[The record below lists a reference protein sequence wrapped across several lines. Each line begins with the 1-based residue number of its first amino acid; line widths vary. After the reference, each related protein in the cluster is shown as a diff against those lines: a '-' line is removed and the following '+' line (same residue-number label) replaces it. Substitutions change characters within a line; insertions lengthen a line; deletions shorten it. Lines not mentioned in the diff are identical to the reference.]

1 MEKSKSKKTVIII
14 SIIVIVLVLAGVGG
28 YLGYQQT
35 QKNQKQAE
43 ENQGTGTDWA
53 DRYFEYIDERSST
66 QGLSLLPNEITDGE
80 IQFIQLQENETP
92 IMVMKYK
99 DVAQNRTDLGVYG
112 ICEDGQIAGATS
124 IGNEIQKDVNVV
136 LLYNRKRQEYRWYQ
150 KLEKNDGQATTYT
163 DLAQSMKVYKTAQS
177 HKPEDNFYSS
187 EEYKKISSDIDTY
200 YFKEEDMPKENQEG
214 ENKTAISKFEETF
227 LTPPE
232 ELTTSTKTE
241 LNSFTDKNNL
251 KQTIKQAVNGYKD
264 VNETITE
271 EVKTATQDQLTK
283 IEETAQNI
291 KKAQEEAAKKAAE
304 EEAAKKAAEGLK
316 VGKHTLKYG
325 TYKSDV
331 SKMDS
336 KYHGTITLRQN
347 GTFHIKANYNE
358 SSGLYTDTDPLDCEG
373 TYKVQL
379 NEPTGYPGEVADMI
393 HFTPNVGDKFVF
405 EVIKNNAFSD
415 QWHGYSYSG
424 N

>member
-1 MEKSKSKKTVIII
+1 MEKSKSKKTAIII

-35 QKNQKQAE
+35 KKQE
-43 ENQGTGTDWA
+43 EEDQGTGTDWA

-136 LLYNRKRQEYRWYQ
+136 LLYNRKKQEYRWYQ

-187 EEYKKISSDIDTY
+187 EEYKKISADIETY

-214 ENKTAISKFEETF
+214 ENKTAISKFEEIF

-232 ELTTSTKTE
+232 ELTTSTKTA
-241 LNSFTDKNNL
+241 LNSFTDKSNL

-271 EVKTATQDQLTK
+271 EVKTATKDQITK

-291 KKAQEEAAKKAAE
+291 KTAQ

-316 VGKHTLKYG
+316 VGNCTLKYG

-331 SKMDS
+331 SQMDS
-336 KYHGTITLRQN
+336 KYYGTITLRQN

-358 SSGLYTDTDPLDCEG
+358 RSGLYTDTDPLDCEG

-379 NEPTGYPGEVADMI
+379 NESTGYPGEVANMI

-405 EVIKNNAFSD
+405 EVVKNNAFSD